1 MARMIY
7 NMLQSVDGYIAGPEG
22 GPQMPMFG
30 GALHSWFNRQMKDM
44 TASVYGRNMY
54 EVMQA
59 WQTWEQDY
67 PEAEAYENE
76 FARAWR
82 DTPKIVVSTTLK
94 EVGPNARLISAN
106 VADELRKLK
115 AETDGTIDISGATVA
130 ASAGR
135 WGLIDEYQ
143 LAIRPA
149 VLGGGKPFF
158 RPDLPLELKLIGAE
172 TLPEGTALLRY
183 APAAQS

>member
-7 NMLQSVDGYIAGPEG
+7 NMLQSADGYIEGTEG
-22 GPQMPMFG
+22 GPGMPMFG
-30 GALHSWFNRQMKDM
+30 EPLHSWFNRQMEDIS
-44 TASVYGRNMY
+44 TSVYGRNMY

-67 PEAEAYENE
+67 PEAEPYENE

-82 DTPKIVVSTTLK
+82 DTLKVVVSTTLT
-94 EVGPNARLISAN
+94 EVGPNARLVSSDVEA
-106 VADELRKLK
+106 ELRRLK
-115 AETDGTIDISGATVA
+115 AETAGTIDISGATIAAAA
-130 ASAGR
+130 AS

-143 LAIRPA
+143 LVIRPA

-158 RPDLPLELKLIGAE
+158 KPGLPRELKLVGTE
-172 TLPEGTALLRY
+172 VLPEDTVLLRY

>member
-7 NMLQSVDGYIAGPEG
+7 NMLQSLDGFIAGPDG

-30 GALHSWFNRQMKDM
+30 EPLHSWFNRQMEDIA
-44 TASVYGRNMY
+44 ASVYGRNMY
-54 EVMQA
+54 EIMQA

-67 PEAEAYENE
+67 PAAEAYENA

-82 DTPKIVVSTTLK
+82 ETPKIVVSTTL
-94 EVGPNARLISAN
+94 EHVGPNARLVSSDVEA
-106 VADELRKLK
+106 ELRRLK
-115 AETDGTIDISGATVA
+115 AETEGTIDISGATIA
-130 ASAGR
+130 ASAAG

-143 LAIRPA
+143 LVIRPA

-158 RPDLPLELKLIGAE
+158 KPGLPRELKLIGSE
-172 TLPEGTALLRY
+172 ELPEETVLLRY
-183 APAAQS
+183 APASQS

>member
-7 NMLQSVDGYIAGPEG
+7 NMLLSADGYIAGPEG

-30 GALHSWFNRQMKDM
+30 EPLHSWFNRQMAGIS
-44 TASVYGRNMY
+44 TSVYGRNMY

-67 PEAEAYENE
+67 PDAEAYENE

-82 DTPKIVVSTTLK
+82 DTPKVVVSTTLK
-94 EVGPNARLISAN
+94 EVGPNALLVSTN
-106 VADELRKLK
+106 VEAELRKLK
-115 AETDGTIDISGATVA
+115 AETEGTIDISGAAIA

-143 LAIRPA
+143 LVIRPA

-158 RPDLPLELKLIGAE
+158 KPDLPLELKLIGSE
-172 TLPEGTALLRY
+172 QLPEDTMLLRY
-183 APAAQS
+183 APAAS

>member
-1 MARMIY
+1 MARIIY
-7 NMLQSVDGYIAGPEG
+7 NMLLSADGYIAGPAG

-30 GALHSWFNRQMKDM
+30 EPLHSWFNRQMAGI
-44 TASVYGRNMY
+44 TTSVYGRSMY

-67 PEAEAYENE
+67 PDAEAYENE

-82 DTPKIVVSTTLK
+82 DTPKVVVSTTLK
-94 EVGPNARLISAN
+94 EVGPNARLISRDVEA
-106 VADELRKLK
+106 ELRRLK
-115 AETDGTIDISGATVA
+115 AETEGTIDVSGATIA
-130 ASAGR
+130 ATAGR

-143 LAIRPA
+143 LVIRPV

-158 RPDLPLELKLIGAE
+158 RPELPLSLELLGSE
-172 TLPEGTALLRY
+172 TLPEGTVLLRY
-183 APAAQS
+183 APAQS